1 MVKRA
6 IIIALF
12 SQMPPNDDPVEGGD
26 VRLLLLGDSAVGK
39 SSLLLR
45 FCEDRFESNF
55 VITIGVDYKVRVIQ
69 LDGKL
74 LRLQV
79 WDTAGQE
86 RFRTITPA
94 YYRRA
99 MGVLVIFD
107 LSNRKSFE
115 SKFPYSY
122 FFFLDVEYWLRN
134 LEDHGDSKVR
144 RVLVANKCDLA
155 ARRKVTAEEAS
166 ALAQRHSMPYFEVSA
181 KDSTNVESVFH
192 SVAKAV
198 AETHKLETSRQKPSL
213 GSRPSGDS
221 GSSNKCC

>member
-1 MVKRA
+1 
-6 IIIALF
+6 
-12 SQMPPNDDPVEGGD
+12 MPTNDDPVEGGD

-55 VITIGVDYKVRVIQ
+55 VITIGVDYKVRSLQ

-115 SKFPYSY
+115 SK
-122 FFFLDVEYWLRN
+122 
-134 LEDHGDSKVR
+134 
-144 RVLVANKCDLA
+144 
-155 ARRKVTAEEAS
+155 
-166 ALAQRHSMPYFEVSA
+166 
-181 KDSTNVESVFH
+181 
-192 SVAKAV
+192 
-198 AETHKLETSRQKPSL
+198 
-213 GSRPSGDS
+213 
-221 GSSNKCC
+221 

>member
-1 MVKRA
+1 MKIPRA
-6 IIIALF
+6 FIF
-12 SQMPPNDDPVEGGD
+12 FRKMPQEPVEGGD

-55 VITIGVDYKVRVIQ
+55 VITIGVDYKVRTLQ

-107 LSNRKSFE
+107 MTNRKSFE
-115 SKFPYSY
+115 N
-122 FFFLDVEYWLRN
+122 VEYWLKN
-134 LEDHGDSKVR
+134 LEDHGDPKVR
-144 RVLVANKCDLA
+144 RVLVANKADLA
-155 ARRKVTAEEAS
+155 ARRKVTAEESA
-166 ALAQRHSMPYFEVSA
+166 ALAQRHNMPFFEVSA
-181 KDSTNVESVFH
+181 KDNTNVEAVFQT
-192 SVAKAV
+192 VAKAV
-198 AETHKLETSRQKPSL
+198 ADTHKLEISSRQKSM
-213 GSRPSGDS
+213 GRPSGET
-221 GSSNKCC
+221 GSKCC

>member
-1 MVKRA
+1 MSEPV
-6 IIIALF
+6 
-12 SQMPPNDDPVEGGD
+12 VEGGD

-55 VITIGVDYKVRVIQ
+55 VITIGVDYKVRTLQ

-107 LSNRKSFE
+107 ITNRKSFE
-115 SKFPYSY
+115 N
-122 FFFLDVEYWLRN
+122 VEYWLRN
-134 LEDHGDSKVR
+134 LEDHGDAKVR
-144 RVLVANKCDLA
+144 RVLVGNKGDLSG
-155 ARRKVTAEEAS
+155 RRKVALEEAS

-181 KDSTNVESVFH
+181 KDNTNVEKVFQ

-198 AETHKLETSRQKPSL
+198 AETHKLEISNSRQKTSV
-213 GSRPSGDS
+213 GSRPSGDNAT
-221 GSSNKCC
+221 SSKCC

>member
-1 MVKRA
+1 MSEPV
-6 IIIALF
+6 
-12 SQMPPNDDPVEGGD
+12 VEGGD

-45 FCEDRFESNF
+45 FCEDPFESNF
-55 VITIGVDYKVRVIQ
+55 VITIGVDYKVRTLQ

-107 LSNRKSFE
+107 ITNRKSF
-115 SKFPYSY
+115 
-122 FFFLDVEYWLRN
+122 DNVEYWLRN

-144 RVLVANKCDLA
+144 RVLVGNKSDLSG
-155 ARRKVTAEEAS
+155 RRKVSTEEATG
-166 ALAQRHSMPYFEVSA
+166 LAQRHGMPYFEVSA
-181 KDSTNVESVFH
+181 KDSINVEKVFQ

-198 AETHKLETSRQKPSL
+198 AETHKLEISNTRQKSSV
-213 GSRPSGDS
+213 GSRPSGDNS
-221 GSSNKCC
+221 TSSKCC

>member
-1 MVKRA
+1 
-6 IIIALF
+6 
-12 SQMPPNDDPVEGGD
+12 MPAQDEPVEGGD

-55 VITIGVDYKVRVIQ
+55 VITIGVDYKVRTLQ

-107 LSNRKSFE
+107 MTNRKSFE
-115 SKFPYSY
+115 N
-122 FFFLDVEYWLRN
+122 VEYWLRN
-134 LEDHGDSKVR
+134 LEDHGDPKVR
-144 RVLVANKCDLA
+144 RVLVANKSDLA
-155 ARRKVTAEEAS
+155 GRRKVSAEEAAS
-166 ALAQRHSMPYFEVSA
+166 LAQRHNMAYFEVSA
-181 KDSTNVESVFH
+181 KDNANVETVFQ
-192 SVAKAV
+192 SIAKAV
-198 AETHKLETSRQKPSL
+198 AETHKLETSSSRQKPSL
-213 GSRPSGDS
+213 GRPSGDNAT
-221 GSSNKCC
+221 GSKCC